1 MNGSTYKGDD
11 DKYDCLKIKNLL
23 IYIKENIMKKL
34 IFIYIIITVIQI
46 YLLMIYI
53 GIKLDNISDNIS
65 SNIESSIDKNT
76 DEKVK
81 IEIYQDGNML
91 KSLQI
96 D

>member
-1 MNGSTYKGDD
+1 
-11 DKYDCLKIKNLL
+11 
-23 IYIKENIMKKL
+23 MKKL

-46 YLLMIYI
+46 SLLMIYI

-65 SNIESSIDKNT
+65 SISSNIESSIDKNK

-81 IEIYQDGNML
+81 IEIYQDGDML
-91 KSLQI
+91 KSFQI